1 MVFGGVCRG
10 GREGGW
16 GRLPTLECYHFQD
29 LLTAT
34 IFYATFGRGGR
45 YFREG
50 DCSFQKFTV
59 ALWVMAVL
67 EPYYYAPV
75 PKIIAVRI
83 VKWIITWKN
92 TFLLAL

>member
-1 MVFGGVCRG
+1 MCAGGGQGGGLGKATYFGVLPLSGFIDSHNFLCYF
-10 GREGGW
+10 RE
-16 GRLPTLECYHFQD
+16 
-29 LLTAT
+29 
-34 IFYATFGRGGR
+34 GGR

-83 VKWIITWKN
+83 VKCIITWKN